1 MPFCRKGAGRNQ
13 KNRPL
18 SSSVIFFFLYPTG
31 DRILQK
37 PFVTY
42 ENFAPLS
49 INRMLS
55 KLLEYNFAKDYIA
68 MRYNLEPPV
77 IFFCFR
83 VDPITVI
90 GLFS

>member
-68 MRYNLEPPV
+68 CDIILNRQ
-77 IFFCFR
+77 
-83 VDPITVI
+83 
-90 GLFS
+90 LFSFVFG